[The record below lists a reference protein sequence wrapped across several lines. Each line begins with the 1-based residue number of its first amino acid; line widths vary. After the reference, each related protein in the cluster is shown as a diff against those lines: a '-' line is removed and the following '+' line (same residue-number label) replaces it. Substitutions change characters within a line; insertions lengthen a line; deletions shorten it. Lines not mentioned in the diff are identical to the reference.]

1 MNNSVSFFEVISAD
15 APRAQRFYADLF
27 GWKVVADPEM
37 DGYALVQNTDDAA
50 PIGGIGPW
58 TEPGSGGVKV
68 YVQVDDLEAALKRAV
83 ELGGKQ
89 LVPPTDLPG
98 DYGRFAMFADPDGNP
113 VGLSS

>member
-1 MNNSVSFFEVISAD
+1 MANSVSFFEVISAD

-27 GWKVVADPEM
+27 AWKVLADPEW
-37 DGYALVQNTDDAA
+37 DGYALVQNAGDSA
-50 PIGGIGPW
+50 PIGGIGPS
-58 TEPGSGGVKV
+58 TEAADAGVKV
-68 YVQVDDLEAALKRAV
+68 YVQVDDLEAALKRAI
-83 ELGGKQ
+83 ELGGTQ

>member
-15 APRAQRFYADLF
+15 AQRAQRFYAELF
-27 GWKVVADPEM
+27 GWKIVADPESG
-37 DGYALVQNTDDAA
+37 GYALVQNAGDSA
-50 PIGGIGPW
+50 PIGGIGPS
-58 TEPGSGGVKV
+58 TQDGDVGVKV
-68 YVQVDDLEAALKRAV
+68 YVGVDDLAGALNRAV
-83 ELGGKQ
+83 ELGGKE